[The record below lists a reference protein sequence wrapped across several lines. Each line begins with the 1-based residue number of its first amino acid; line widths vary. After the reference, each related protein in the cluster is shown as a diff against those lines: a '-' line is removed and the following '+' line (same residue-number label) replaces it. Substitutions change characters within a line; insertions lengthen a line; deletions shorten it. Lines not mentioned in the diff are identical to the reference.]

1 MSVFFEQLRAQ
12 QEYLTGLRRAFHQ
25 HPELALHEFWT
36 AEAIER
42 ELDLYGIPHR
52 RVGATGVL
60 GTLTGDLGGDRVIA
74 LRADIDGLP
83 VQETNDVP
91 YRSQIDGVMHACG
104 HDSHITCLLGA
115 AKTLKSARGAFGGT
129 VKLIFQPGEEV
140 GLGAL
145 DFVEAGVLD
154 DAGRTFGLHAAS
166 DLLTGSVAA
175 VPGLNCAAV
184 DHFGITVHGK
194 GAHVSRPQLGADA
207 LYVAASL
214 VTQIQAIVTRRT
226 NPVEPVVIGV
236 GKLHAGTTYNALA
249 ETAELEGTTRTVT
262 PESRILV
269 RQQITHLAEQ
279 TAEAFGATVEV
290 QWREFTPAVV
300 NPPAIT
306 EEVAEIARRIDDN
319 IQVITQRPISLGGD
333 NFADL
338 ALRVPGVYAFLG
350 TGNPA
355 VANTQNSH
363 HNGNFDLDE
372 AALPIGAALYADYA
386 FWWLT
391 AGAAAL

>member
-12 QEYLTGLRRAFHQ
+12 QEFLTGLRRAFHQ

-104 HDSHITCLLGA
+104 HESHITCLLGA

-145 DFVEAGVLD
+145 DVGEAGVRA
-154 DAGRTFGLHAAS
+154 DAGRTLGRHAAS
-166 DLLTGSVAA
+166 ELLTG
-175 VPGLNCAAV
+175 
-184 DHFGITVHGK
+184 
-194 GAHVSRPQLGADA
+194 
-207 LYVAASL
+207 
-214 VTQIQAIVTRRT
+214 
-226 NPVEPVVIGV
+226 
-236 GKLHAGTTYNALA
+236 
-249 ETAELEGTTRTVT
+249 
-262 PESRILV
+262 
-269 RQQITHLAEQ
+269 
-279 TAEAFGATVEV
+279 
-290 QWREFTPAVV
+290 
-300 NPPAIT
+300 
-306 EEVAEIARRIDDN
+306 
-319 IQVITQRPISLGGD
+319 
-333 NFADL
+333 
-338 ALRVPGVYAFLG
+338 
-350 TGNPA
+350 
-355 VANTQNSH
+355 
-363 HNGNFDLDE
+363 
-372 AALPIGAALYADYA
+372 
-386 FWWLT
+386 
-391 AGAAAL
+391 